1 MLNQSS
7 ASTVTQFMTAY
18 HFTAASAYPRTL
30 QLSVVSTITS
40 TNNIHSSASAGALL
54 TRNERITSHNKQA
67 ELVSH

>member
-40 TNNIHSSASAGALL
+40 TNNIHSSAGALL

>member
-30 QLSVVSTITS
+30 QLSAVSTITS
-40 TNNIHSSASAGALL
+40 TNNIHSSALL

>member
-30 QLSVVSTITS
+30 QLSAVS
-40 TNNIHSSASAGALL
+40 NN
-54 TRNERITSHNKQA
+54 N
-67 ELVSH
+67 